1 MRKKTDYIF
10 IHCSATKPSMDVDA
24 KEIDRWHR
32 ARGFLKIGYH
42 FVIKRDGTKEIGREL
57 MESGAHVKS
66 YNHKSIGIAMI
77 GGVAEIDVNQPEDDF
92 TEQQWLT
99 LENLINDLRKEFPNA
114 KIKGHNEVSK
124 KACPSFDVQQWL
136 YKVGINKA
144 KPVTTPEEKQEI
156 LEGREKLKGKQ
167 GDLFGNHQE

>member
-1 MRKKTDYIF
+1 MRDIKKI
-10 IHCSATKPSMDVDA
+10 IVHCSATPEGRDVSTT
-24 KEIDRWHR
+24 EIKRWHTEE
-32 ARGFLKIGYH
+32 RGWSDIGYH
-42 FVIKRDGTKEIGREL
+42 WVIELDGSRHLGRPEEI
-57 MESGAHVKS
+57 SGAHCRGHNS
-66 YNHKSIGIAMI
+66 DSIGICYVGGTDVDRDPKDTRTEEQKAEMI
-77 GGVAEIDVNQPEDDF
+77 NLLSELLDKYPDSVIYGHRDF
-92 TEQQWLT
+92 A
-99 LENLINDLRKEFPNA
+99 D
-114 KIKGHNEVSK
+114 

>member
-1 MRKKTDYIF
+1 M
-10 IHCSATKPSMDVDA
+10 A
-24 KEIDRWHR
+24 
-32 ARGFLKIGYH
+32 
-42 FVIKRDGTKEIGREL
+42 
-57 MESGAHVKS
+57 
-66 YNHKSIGIAMI
+66 
-77 GGVAEIDVNQPEDDF
+77 DF
-92 TEQQWLT
+92 
-99 LENLINDLRKEFPNA
+99 ENLINDLRKEFPNA